1 MVAKSYQ
8 GLQQNGEPFKIGN
21 KMYVNVVMKSG
32 AVKQVRWYS
41 DAEYKRL
48 YPDAP
53 APSTDSVNQKLIFG
67 FTNGY
72 ITLFKGDTYTNLEW
86 FKQSNARYATHF
98 GWYVVSTE
106 EVPEDLPSDITPI
119 RLEWEAVAKDET
131 TLKSFE
137 EVKEIVEV
145 LLHDPSPSVFV
156 GAVGDR
162 IEVELTVQ
170 KAIPIQS
177 AWGVNTL
184 HVMVDEYENVYTWT
198 TAARQLVEGNTYL
211 VRGRVKGHDTYKGT
225 KQTALTR
232 CMIGE

>member
-1 MVAKSYQ
+1 
-8 GLQQNGEPFKIGN
+8 
-21 KMYVNVVMKSG
+21 
-32 AVKQVRWYS
+32 
-41 DAEYKRL
+41 
-48 YPDAP
+48 
-53 APSTDSVNQKLIFG
+53 
-67 FTNGY
+67 
-72 ITLFKGDTYTNLEW
+72 
-86 FKQSNARYATHF
+86 
-98 GWYVVSTE
+98 
-106 EVPEDLPSDITPI
+106 
-119 RLEWEAVAKDET
+119 LEWEAVAKDET
-131 TLKSFE
+131 TLKPHD

-156 GAVGDR
+156 GAVGVR

-177 AWGVNTL
+177 AWGINTL

>member
-8 GLQQNGEPFKIGN
+8 NYIPVSEVYKIKN
-21 KMYVNVVMKSG
+21 KSYINMKNPLTDK
-32 AVKQVRWYS
+32 VKACRWYS

-53 APSTDSVNQKLIFG
+53 STDSVNQKLIFG
-67 FTNGY
+67 FTKGY

-98 GWYVVSTE
+98 GWYIVSTE
-106 EVPEDLPSDITPI
+106 EVPADLPSDIIPI
-119 RLEWEAVAKDET
+119 RLEWETVAKDET
-131 TLKSFE
+131 TLKPYD
-137 EVKEIVEV
+137 EVKDIVEA

-156 GAVGDR
+156 GAIGDR

-225 KQTALTR
+225 KQTVLTR